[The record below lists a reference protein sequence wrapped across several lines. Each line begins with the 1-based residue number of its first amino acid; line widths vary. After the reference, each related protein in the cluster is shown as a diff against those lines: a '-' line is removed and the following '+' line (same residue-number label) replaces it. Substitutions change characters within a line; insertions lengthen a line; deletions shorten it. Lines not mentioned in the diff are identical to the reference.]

1 MEVGSDPFPFLVK
14 MVKICLELFKIECYF
29 FAVVF
34 YNGNKI
40 KGDQYHQYNETS
52 YQGDI
57 NFIFFGIHKTA
68 IAYNK
73 LAVPFTKYNI
83 IQRSFRITG
92 FNPRCTMLND
102 STKALNP

>member
-1 MEVGSDPFPFLVK
+1 MKVCSDPFSFMVK
-14 MVKICLELFKIECYF
+14 MVKIRFQLFKIE
-29 FAVVF
+29 
-34 YNGNKI
+34 GNFSPVILYDTNNK
-40 KGDQYHQYNETS
+40 KDDEYQQYDKAA